1 MHEIIAKR
9 PVGCPKG
16 STMGIMERIERYRL
30 AEMCAEFTPQVIALW
45 KQIVEDERLPHALR
59 LAAADRL
66 MDRAYGR
73 PAVALQV
80 DQTSRE
86 MTLKKV
92 VHEVRWMPPDPNDRS
107 VETIPEPD

>member
-1 MHEIIAKR
+1 
-9 PVGCPKG
+9 
-16 STMGIMERIERYRL
+16 
-30 AEMCAEFTPQVIALW
+30 
-45 KQIVEDERLPHALR
+45 
-59 LAAADRL
+59 
-66 MDRAYGR
+66 
-73 PAVALQV
+73 V